1 MREIKRNYIVKKA
14 IIAATYA
21 VLTMILVPI
30 SYGPVQLKALVGM
43 EDNKYSEMMGLII
56 HHERGDFENVN
67 NLLIDFDLT
76 IGTMNNE
83 YFNAIQWNSEINKE
97 IN

>member
-1 MREIKRNYIVKKA
+1 
-14 IIAATYA
+14 
-21 VLTMILVPI
+21 MILTLI

-43 EDNKYSEMMGLII
+43 EDNEYSEMMDLII
-56 HHERGDFENVN
+56 RHERGNFESAN

-83 YFNAIQWNSEINKE
+83 YFNAIQWNSEIN
-97 IN
+97 